1 MFPQQ
6 MVDYSLHFMLLFLC
20 FWLDPDSA
28 EGLQGEGDGD
38 RLFSQLSSWL
48 HYVGCDS
55 LNEAFAKRLD
65 QCIMTLTHSG

>member
-28 EGLQGEGDGD
+28 EGLQGEGDRD
-38 RLFSQLSSWL
+38 RLFSQHLSWL
-48 HYVGCDS
+48 HSVGRDS

-65 QCIMTLTHSG
+65 QCIMTLTFSG